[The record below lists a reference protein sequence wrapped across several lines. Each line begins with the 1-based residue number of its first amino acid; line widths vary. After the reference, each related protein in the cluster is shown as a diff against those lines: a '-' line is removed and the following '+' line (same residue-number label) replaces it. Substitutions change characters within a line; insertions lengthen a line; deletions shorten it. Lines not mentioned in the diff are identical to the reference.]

1 MKLITPI
8 VAGAVLA
15 LGATAANAGD
25 REAKGEAKLAEMLE
39 GRVAGEPV
47 RCITTFRSNS
57 PQIIDRVALVHEE
70 GDTIY
75 VARPERPRSLDS
87 NDILLIERFSSTQ
100 LCSGDQMRMIDRHG
114 GFMTGIVFV
123 KEFVPY
129 TKAG

>member
-1 MKLITPI
+1 MKFIAPI
-8 VAGAVLA
+8 LAGVALT
-15 LGATAANAGD
+15 LGAATANAGA
-25 REAKGEAKLAEMLE
+25 REDKGEAKLAEMLD

-47 RCITTFRSNS
+47 RCITTFRNNT
-57 PQIIDRVALVHEE
+57 PQIIDRVALVHDE

-87 NDILLIERFSSTQ
+87 HDILLIERFSSSQ
-100 LCSGDQMRMIDRHG
+100 LCASDHMRMIDRTG
-114 GFMTGIVFV
+114 GFMTGLVFV

>member
-8 VAGAVLA
+8 LAGAALA
-15 LGATAANAGD
+15 LGAAAANAGTI
-25 REAKGEAKLAEMLE
+25 ENKGEARLAEMLE

-47 RCITTFRSNS
+47 RCITTFRSNT

-70 GDTIY
+70 GDTIF

-87 NDILLIERFSSTQ
+87 RDILLIERFNSSS
-100 LCSGDQMRMIDRHG
+100 LCAGDHMRMIDRTG
-114 GFMTGIVFV
+114 GFMTGLVFV

>member
-8 VAGAVLA
+8 LVGAALA

-87 NDILLIERFSSTQ
+87 SDILLIERFSSNQ

-114 GFMTGIVFV
+114 GFMTGLVFV
-123 KEFVPY
+123 REFVPY

>member
-8 VAGAVLA
+8 LAGAALA
-15 LGATAANAGD
+15 LGAAAANAGD

-47 RCITTFRSNS
+47 RCITTFRSHS

-87 NDILLIERFSSTQ
+87 MDILLIERFSSTQ

>member
-8 VAGAVLA
+8 LAGAALA
-15 LGATAANAGD
+15 LGATAANAGNIED
-25 REAKGEAKLAEMLE
+25 KGEAKLAEMLE

-47 RCITTFRSNS
+47 RCIRTFRSNS
-57 PQIIDRVALVHEE
+57 PQIIDRVALIHEE

-75 VARPERPRSLDS
+75 VARPDRPRSLDGM
-87 NDILLIERFSSTQ
+87 DILLIERFSSSQ
-100 LCSGDQMRMIDRHG
+100 LCTSDRLRMIDRTG
-114 GFMTGIVFV
+114 GFMTGLVFV